1 MTANDAIRDFLVS
14 GADAPTLHAYLCEL
28 ARNEAAVRIGLLQ
41 QEADR
46 LEQEVARLGKAKA
59 EQLLV
64 FVPLFFRS
72 FWTHV
77 SPDEFAAMCG
87 QLDAPRIVSPHL
99 EPSPDT
105 VSLMKGRFK
114 ALDPADREQ
123 VLELCRALRHRLL
136 VRAEMCEF
144 L

>member
-1 MTANDAIRDFLVS
+1 MTADDAIRDFMVS
-14 GADAPTLHAYLCEL
+14 GADAPTLHAYLREL
-28 ARNEAAVRIGLLQ
+28 ARNDATAQVGLLR

-46 LEQEVARLGKAKA
+46 LEWEVARLGKVKA

-87 QLDAPRIVSPHL
+87 QLDAPKIVSPHL
-99 EPSPDT
+99 EPSPDA
-105 VSLMKGRFK
+105 VSLMKARFK

-123 VLELCRALRHRLL
+123 VLELCRAMRHRLL
-136 VRAEMCEF
+136 VRAEMREF